1 MLVER
6 HAPELVRL
14 AAGIVGLADGDD
26 LAQESLLAAWQQLSS
41 LRDPNAFPAWV
52 RRICV
57 NRCRNAL
64 RARSRRVV
72 AATLTSLDPA
82 AAGDFR
88 DPIHARAA
96 LDGAFEQLTV
106 EQRALLTLHYG
117 LGHSIS
123 ETARTLGLPEGT
135 CKSRL
140 HAALVAL
147 RAAMPPE
154 VLSA

>member
-14 AAGIVGLADGDD
+14 AAGIVGAADAADV
-26 LAQESLLAAWQQLSS
+26 AQESLLAAWQHLPA
-41 LRDPNAFPAWV
+41 LRDAHAFPAWL

-64 RARSRRVV
+64 RARRRRV
-72 AATLTSLDPA
+72 ATGTIDGADPA
-82 AAGDFR
+82 APGDFR
-88 DPIHARAA
+88 ESVHARAA
-96 LDGAFEQLTV
+96 LDGAFEQLTT
-106 EQRALLTLHYG
+106 EQRALLALHYA

-123 ETARTLGLPEGT
+123 ETARTLGLREGT

-147 RAAMPPE
+147 RRVVPPE
-154 VLSA
+154 LPA